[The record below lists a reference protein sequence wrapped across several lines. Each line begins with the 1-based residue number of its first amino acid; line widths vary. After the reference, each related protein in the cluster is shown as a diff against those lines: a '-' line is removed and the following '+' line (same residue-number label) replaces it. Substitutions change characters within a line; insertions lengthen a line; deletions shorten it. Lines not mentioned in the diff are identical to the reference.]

1 MTTTLTR
8 DQLIKV
14 ANILAY
20 GNYGSFMSAIGC
32 ALQLAD
38 SNNTTR
44 LVQAFGD
51 VFERVY
57 NNAIE
62 AEKLEA

>member
-1 MTTTLTR
+1 MHNTLTS
-8 DQLIKV
+8 DQLVKV